1 MVKAALSNVFRWHIS
16 IEALIKTLCLAQED
30 LLVRKQLQQSD
41 IGVYIKIII
50 KWSRSIIVMGIE
62 LISIVQVDLQCV

>member
-1 MVKAALSNVFRWHIS
+1 MVKAALLNVFRWRIS
-16 IEALIKTLCLAQED
+16 IEALIRTLCLAQED
-30 LLVRKQLQQSD
+30 LLVRTQLQQSD